1 VFSTANQWA
10 GSQRHPAFQP
20 NGHASLVDTVVGHY
34 AILSRIGGGSQGTVY
49 LARDTKL
56 GRLVTL
62 KFLLPQWSYDETSRE
77 RFVREAQ
84 AGSAAEHPH
93 ICTIYGVEATD
104 DGQLFIVMAYCEGQ
118 TLKRKLENGP
128 LSVNDAIEIATQLA
142 EGLAAAHSRGVVHR
156 DIKPGN
162 LVLTAHG
169 VKILDFGLARFEG
182 CLQLTA
188 TDSLIGT
195 VAYMSPEQ
203 LRGEEADFRS
213 DVWAAGV
220 VLYEM
225 LAGRPPY
232 RGEHTDAVAYSI
244 RNEDVPALPRL
255 HGLTPDVER
264 VVFRALQKNP
274 RERFQSARDF
284 ARALRRVQ
292 GASQRPALSSWLRP
306 SFLFTR
312 LRHS

>member
-1 VFSTANQWA
+1 
-10 GSQRHPAFQP
+10 
-20 NGHASLVDTVVGHY
+20 
-34 AILSRIGGGSQGTVY
+34 
-49 LARDTKL
+49 
-56 GRLVTL
+56 VTL
-62 KFLLPQWSYDETSRE
+62 KFLLPQWCHDETSRE
-77 RFVREAQ
+77 RFIREAQ

-93 ICTIYGVEATD
+93 ICTIYDVESTD

-118 TLKRKLENGP
+118 TLKRKLEDGP
-128 LSVNDAIEIATQLA
+128 LSVNEAIEMAAQLA

-162 LVLTAHG
+162 LVLTANG
-169 VKILDFGLARFEG
+169 IRILDFGLARFEG

-225 LAGRPPY
+225 LTGRPPY
-232 RGEHTDAVAYSI
+232 RGEHTDAVAYCI
-244 RNEDVPALPRL
+244 RNDEVPPLPRVS
-255 HGLTPDVER
+255 GLTPDVER
-264 VVFRALQKNP
+264 VVLRALRKNP

-292 GASQRPALSSWLRP
+292 ATSQRPAMSSWFRP

-312 LRHS
+312 VRHS